1 MLPSQIDRDRTRD
14 RTGGTKLQQLTV
26 SWCRNVTKRINVEL
40 LTVWHLARTVTGS
53 LVAVRAVA
61 QVDGAVAR
69 AADGM
74 SPPADRTRL
83 IHLRLA
89 VLSCTYSTRLSLVV
103 Q

>member
-1 MLPSQIDRDRTRD
+1 M
-14 RTGGTKLQQLTV
+14 
-26 SWCRNVTKRINVEL
+26 
-40 LTVWHLARTVTGS
+40 WHLARTVTGG
-53 LVAVRAVA
+53 LVTVSAVA

-89 VLSCTYSTRLSLVV
+89 VLSYTYITRLSGSPIIVTIQRNTQLQPSRKKTV
-103 Q
+103 QSTPVSLTLSKQDVKPNHMQN